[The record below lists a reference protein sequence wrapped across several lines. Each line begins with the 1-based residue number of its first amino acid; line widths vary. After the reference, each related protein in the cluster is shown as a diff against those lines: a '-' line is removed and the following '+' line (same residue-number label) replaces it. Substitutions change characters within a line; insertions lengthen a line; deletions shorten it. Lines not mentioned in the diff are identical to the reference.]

1 MEPDDLSIDE
11 LIAGGTELG
20 DRAGGGV
27 DLLLRGNGPVGGGDR
42 AGEVF
47 ARLARVSARAGGE
60 AGVEVEVSLDGMI
73 IGLDLTQEALRL
85 GADALAEEIFRL
97 THQAAAAAL
106 AAGVAILA
114 PVAGDELMSL
124 IDLGAPEPVA
134 VPLPAPA

>member
-11 LIAGGTELG
+11 LIAAGTELG
-20 DRAGGGV
+20 DRAGG
-27 DLLLRGNGPVGGGDR
+27 
-42 AGEVF
+42 VF
-47 ARLARVSARAGGE
+47 DRLARVTARAGGE
-60 AGVEVEVSLDGMI
+60 AGVEVEVNLDGMI

-97 THQAAAAAL
+97 THKAAAAAL

-124 IDLGAPEPVA
+124 IDLGASEPVA
-134 VPLPAPA
+134 VPL